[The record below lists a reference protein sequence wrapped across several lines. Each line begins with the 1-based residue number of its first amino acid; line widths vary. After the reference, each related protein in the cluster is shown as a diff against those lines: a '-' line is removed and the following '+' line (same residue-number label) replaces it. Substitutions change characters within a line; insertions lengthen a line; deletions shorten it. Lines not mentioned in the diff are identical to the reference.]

1 MQFSQSFLGGIKKF
15 LYSLERYF
23 HIVLKTN
30 LNISF
35 STTQIVVIA
44 KRLESEVI
52 SRYLYTVK
60 VCLKL
65 GDFWVNFGHFCVFIL
80 VFTVFNKF
88 AARGVIIDA
97 SKPVHQLYHY
107 V

>member
-1 MQFSQSFLGGIKKF
+1 MQFSQSFLDGIVKF

-23 HIVLKTN
+23 HVVLKTD

-35 STTQIVVIA
+35 STTQSVVIA

-60 VCLKL
+60 VCHKL
-65 GDFWVNFGHFCVFIL
+65 GDFWVNFGHFCGFHC
-80 VFTVFNKF
+80 F
-88 AARGVIIDA
+88 
-97 SKPVHQLYHY
+97 
-107 V
+107 